1 MVVSGWLVFAFF
13 LTLGVLR
20 LIAVPEARLA
30 GGILIMG
37 AGIWLIWI
45 AAVHPLDTAGFR
57 HAPDIFPLVVGLW
70 LVVRGALRFA
80 SY

>member
-1 MVVSGWLVFAFF
+1 LH
-13 LTLGVLR
+13 R
-20 LIAVPEARLA
+20 IAVPEARLA

-45 AAVHPLDTAGFR
+45 SAVHPSDIPVFR
-57 HAPDIFPLVVGLW
+57 HAPDIFPLLIGLW
-70 LVVRGALRFA
+70 LVVKGALRFA

>member
-1 MVVSGWLVFAFF
+1 MVSGWLIVAFF
-13 LTLGVLR
+13 LTLMVLH
-20 LIAVPEARLA
+20 LSAVPEARLA

-37 AGIWLIWI
+37 AGIWLIWLS
-45 AAVHPLDTAGFR
+45 AVHPLDVPAFR

>member
-1 MVVSGWLVFAFF
+1 MVAGWIVIALF
-13 LTLGVLR
+13 LTLIVLHR
-20 LIAVPEARLA
+20 IAVPEARLA

-45 AAVHPLDTAGFR
+45 SAVHPSDIPAFR
-57 HAPDIFPLVVGLW
+57 HAPDIFPLLIGLW
-70 LVVRGALRFA
+70 LVVKGALRFA